1 MRCAMQPHESM
12 DPVPLMVRFLAAAH
26 LALAM

>member
-1 MRCAMQPHESM
+1 MQPHESM